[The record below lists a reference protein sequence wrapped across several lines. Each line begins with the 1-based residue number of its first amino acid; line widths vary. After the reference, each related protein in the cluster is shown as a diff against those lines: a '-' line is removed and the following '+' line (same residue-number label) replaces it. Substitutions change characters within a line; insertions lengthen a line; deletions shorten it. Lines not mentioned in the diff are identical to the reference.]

1 MELMTILASPG
12 LGNFS
17 AVGGSE
23 FEFESH
29 DLYVT
34 SGIPQDGLLEPL
46 FFLMYINDV
55 GSEIRLII

>member
-17 AVGGSE
+17 AVERSE

-34 SGIPQDGLLEPL
+34 SGIPSGWLVRAAL
-46 FFLMYINDV
+46 FLMYINDV